1 MILLLS
7 ANWPQRALLRAQLCE
22 DTGREVVGAQSA
34 EDALRWLATTR
45 FDLLVLDTQGLPPDE
60 RLLGSIRAH
69 RLPLVVVTGP
79 SDRARWSPALAGLDV
94 RAVRLRPVFIGDVTR
109 AARAALRADD

>member
-22 DTGREVVGAQSA
+22 DTGLEVVGAQSA
-34 EDALRWLATTR
+34 ADALRWLASTR

-60 RLLGSIRAH
+60 RLLTSIRAR

-79 SDRARWSPALAGLDV
+79 SDHARWGHSLSDLDV
-94 RAVRLRPVFIGDVTR
+94 RAVHVRPVFIGEVTR
-109 AARAALRADD
+109 AAGAALRTDG

>member
-1 MILLLS
+1 MS
-7 ANWPQRALLRAQLCE
+7 AGPRRVKGHDPAALGQLAAAGAAARA
-22 DTGREVVGAQSA
+22 TGRGHRARGRRRA
-34 EDALRWLATTR
+34 
-45 FDLLVLDTQGLPPDE
+45 E